1 MIELTSIL
9 LPEPEKFL
17 PPALFPVPCMSIR
30 VLFVED
36 DEAVRALLVEQARED
51 GYQTVGAA
59 HADAAISLL
68 KKEEFD
74 IIVTDVRMPG
84 MSGLDLL
91 LHCSELRPD
100 AVTLVLTAY
109 GSITDAIVAMK
120 RGASDYLTKP
130 LDNEQLSSALR
141 VAAGR
146 VLARRCGRGDS
157 ARPEEMAV
165 TTIAGLVAESEAMTG
180 LIGQIRI
187 FAPRKFSVL
196 VTGETG
202 TGKELVARAIH
213 RLSPRGEQPF
223 VALNCAAVPHELLEK
238 ELFGHERGA
247 FTGAHAAGE
256 GRFGRAR
263 GGTLFLD
270 EIGDMNYELQP
281 KLLRVLEE
289 NVYEKVGGTRQ
300 IEADVRVIAATSAD
314 LPTLIEEKKFRR
326 DLYYRLNK
334 VLLHLPPLRERPAD
348 IRPLAEQ
355 LLARF
360 CDSDE
365 GEGLPRKQIDEA
377 AWPILAGY
385 FWPGNIRQLRNAIE
399 RAAVISADEPIIRRE
414 HFPEEV
420 QDGAAA
426 GLSPVLAITASYGFG
441 QPLPKEGIDLKAC
454 LASQEKQI
462 LIQALMEADG
472 NQKAAAEKLRLPRST
487 FIEKTQRYG
496 INLKNDGVVSRGDEA

>member
-1 MIELTSIL
+1 M
-9 LPEPEKFL
+9 
-17 PPALFPVPCMSIR
+17 
-30 VLFVED
+30 LFVED
-36 DEAVRALLVEQARED
+36 DEAVRALLIEQARED
-51 GYQTVGAA
+51 GYQTAGAT

-91 LHCSELRPD
+91 LHCSELRPE

-146 VLARRCGRGDS
+146 VLTRRCKVGDD
-157 ARPEEMAV
+157 ARPEETAAA
-165 TTIAGLVAESEAMTG
+165 TIAGLVAESEAMTG
-180 LIGQIRI
+180 LIEQIRI

-270 EIGDMNYELQP
+270 EIGDMDYDLQP

-289 NVYEKVGGTRQ
+289 NVYEKLGGTRQ

-314 LPTLIEEKKFRR
+314 LPALIEEKRFRR

-377 AWPILAGY
+377 VWPALAGY
-385 FWPGNIRQLRNAIE
+385 FWPGNVRQLRNAIE
-399 RAAVISADEPIIRRE
+399 RAAVISADAPVISSG

-420 QDGAAA
+420 QNGAA
-426 GLSPVLAITASYGFG
+426 GGSPVLPLKSNYGFG
-441 QPLPKEGIDLKAC
+441 QSLPKEGIDLKAC
-454 LASQEKQI
+454 LAKQEKQI
-462 LIQALMEADG
+462 LLQALREAGG

-487 FIEKTQRYG
+487 FIEKTQKYG
-496 INLKNDGVVSRGDEA
+496 INMKDDGAMSRGDEA